1 MSNIKSETISN
12 QYLNDKEFVYTR
24 DNTGNVKS
32 AGYTIN
38 SELMKA
44 GMPVMES
51 KSSHNNSNTNHS
63 QLGGKISERFKDL
76 AIPVGLLLMQQK
88 QINHYTQSNKD
99 EVIDDTLYN
108 KLLSLASENDK
119 QPNVNKRKTKHT
131 NIKNKSNKK
140 TKKRTK
146 K

>member
-1 MSNIKSETISN
+1 
-12 QYLNDKEFVYTR
+12 
-24 DNTGNVKS
+24 
-32 AGYTIN
+32 
-38 SELMKA
+38 
-44 GMPVMES
+44 
-51 KSSHNNSNTNHS
+51 
-63 QLGGKISERFKDL
+63 LGGKISERFKDL